1 MANRPFDSSLCC
13 SECGKVLE
21 DSYFSEEPT
30 FIKGGAGQSHLS
42 GNFVRSDC
50 SASRERTLDSGIGRL
65 RVKGPLIS
73 AFLLSFRHV
82 FEGMKNLCCGL
93 GMDQQPE
100 GILKAALAFYRMA
113 FQNNFIREHR
123 SELVQAA
130 CVYIACRENRL
141 PYLFIDFSNWLK
153 VNVYVLVAV
162 FVQLC
167 KALWLEEH
175 CIIQKPFD
183 PSLFIHKYTT
193 WRRGSGLWGAA
204 VYLSA
209 LAYGLK
215 CSKSD
220 VVSSNF
226 VLVHRRKLV
235 HVREATLT
243 KRLVE
248 FENAKSAIS
257 WHFTDNCILRSVT
270 CCFRI
275 YGELKRHYASNRS
288 GAQSPIISY
297 WIEELNANAKADET
311 GSATETNIGLDISD
325 SRELLCEQ
333 KGTNTPGYKI
343 GLCKSCYNELVEF
356 SGSLEGGSDPPAF
369 QRAERERATL
379 TAMEKEN
386 ESSLLEKERNSF
398 PGVEKEKSQT
408 DTRKTVHPSST
419 DGGLDGSH
427 REDNMT
433 TNAGDESDSLSDID
447 DVEVDGYL
455 HNEEEKNYKKIIWE
469 KMNRE
474 YLEEQAAKEA
484 AAAAAREACA
494 TNFKGTPEEL
504 QAAQELATAT
514 AAALAKAKKEKKQ
527 IRAAEEKNATPA
539 QAAAEA
545 TRQMLIKKRLSSKIN
560 YDVLDKLF
568 DETGAPESTKKQKT
582 ESNNSDEDMPR
593 KGGRALESEKADRT
607 DEPEGEGEDYEMEGY
622 AEGEEYGN
630 DQYYGNDYLK
640 QDTITRVTTMAMI
653 VFDPDVSPD
662 SFGAIFFDRT

>member
-30 FIKGGAGQSHLS
+30 FIKGGAGQT
-42 GNFVRSDC
+42 G
-50 SASRERTLDSGIGRL
+50 
-65 RVKGPLIS
+65 
-73 AFLLSFRHV
+73 
-82 FEGMKNLCCGL
+82 
-93 GMDQQPE
+93 
-100 GILKAALAFYRMA
+100 
-113 FQNNFIREHR
+113 
-123 SELVQAA
+123 
-130 CVYIACRENRL
+130 
-141 PYLFIDFSNWLK
+141 
-153 VNVYVLVAV
+153 
-162 FVQLC
+162 
-167 KALWLEEH
+167 
-175 CIIQKPFD
+175 
-183 PSLFIHKYTT
+183 
-193 WRRGSGLWGAA
+193 RRGSGLWGAA

-220 VVSSNF
+220 V
-226 VLVHRRKLV
+226 
-235 HVREATLT
+235 
-243 KRLVE
+243 
-248 FENAKSAIS
+248 
-257 WHFTDNCILRSVT
+257 
-270 CCFRI
+270 
-275 YGELKRHYASNRS
+275 
-288 GAQSPIISY
+288 
-297 WIEELNANAKADET
+297 ELNANAKADET

-447 DVEVDGYL
+447 DV
-455 HNEEEKNYKKIIWE
+455 
-469 KMNRE
+469 
-474 YLEEQAAKEA
+474 EEQAAKEA